1 MNTIPGIKFFRKIC
15 QSIFPNF
22 PEYCSEICGA
32 HSSIFGKIQV
42 KTINFSRKKAGTG
55 FQGFHFFPT
64 MHCIVYR
71 DAGESDIPCATT
83 SILPAE
89 ENFIIVAFHE
99 PQVSPLTPL
108 TILMTFV
115 VFPGFQI
122 FIFFVFAWEA
132 FQQD

>member
-1 MNTIPGIKFFRKIC
+1 MTWMRK
-15 QSIFPNF
+15 SR
-22 PEYCSEICGA
+22 GA
-32 HSSIFGKIQV
+32 
-42 KTINFSRKKAGTG
+42 NRKKAGM
-55 FQGFHFFPT
+55 PK
-64 MHCIVYR
+64 
-71 DAGESDIPCATT
+71 ESDIPFATT

-108 TILMTFV
+108 TILMTSV